1 MISYQNHVYTCQ
13 WTSTLGTDILLT
25 LPDRAPP
32 FPPRHSDP
40 GFNVLAT
47 TSIKLVGQPVQLIQH
62 SRGRSEPPAAVPA
75 VSSIAAASTAPENT
89 PEEASNTNL
98 TDSTPV
104 PALTTTPK
112 PIHIPVPP
120 TAPRSKQN
128 QARFLERL
136 IAVKA
141 ARGEP
146 DSVTVHSRRRLTGT
160 GWRSWRDQAAP
171 DGSGIQRPER
181 LTNLEP
187 IPTVEEEDELEDD
200 NEDGLGRFTRDGVPR
215 KRIGRPPGPAT
226 RSDKRKI
233 TKLGKVGGLFRDY
246 RPAVGDEE
254 GADIRGAGEG
264 GGMVDRT
271 PGTLG
276 ELVGRENSGNGGA
289 GIQIGDGRGE
299 GLSGERRETEDV
311 VVKNVD
317 QGDAENSDVTMED
330 VG

>member
-1 MISYQNHVYTCQ
+1 
-13 WTSTLGTDILLT
+13 
-25 LPDRAPP
+25 
-32 FPPRHSDP
+32 
-40 GFNVLAT
+40 
-47 TSIKLVGQPVQLIQH
+47 
-62 SRGRSEPPAAVPA
+62 VPA

-104 PALTTTPK
+104 PAPTTIPK
-112 PIHIPVPP
+112 LIHIPVPP

-200 NEDGLGRFTRDGVPR
+200 DEDGLGRFTRDGVPR

-226 RSDKRKI
+226 RSDKRKL
-233 TKLGKVGGLFRDY
+233 TRLGKAGGLFRDY

-271 PGTLG
+271 PGALG
-276 ELVGRENSGNGGA
+276 ESVVRENSGNGGA
-289 GIQIGDGRGE
+289 GIQIGDGGGE
-299 GLSGERRETEDV
+299 RLSGERRETEDV

-317 QGDAENSDVTMED
+317 QGDTENSDVTMED